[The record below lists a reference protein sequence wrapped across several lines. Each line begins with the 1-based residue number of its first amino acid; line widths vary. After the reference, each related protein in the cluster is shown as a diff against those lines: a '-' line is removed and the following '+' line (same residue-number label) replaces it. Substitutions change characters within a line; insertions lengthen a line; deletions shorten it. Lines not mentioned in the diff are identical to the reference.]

1 MNMLSLS
8 IAKNKFYS
16 FCNGVKYHHPK
27 MVLNIAFTR
36 MTKINLHE
44 KFGKRI
50 V

>member
-16 FCNGVKYHHPK
+16 FCNGVKYHPK
-27 MVLNIAFTR
+27 MVLNIAFTH
-36 MTKINLHE
+36 MTKIDLHE
-44 KFGKRI
+44 KFGKRF